1 MSDASSSAT
10 ALPALDN
17 TMGMLYL
24 SALFAMGLWGAGT
37 VQMYFYY
44 TTYPA
49 DSLWLKY
56 LVAVTWCADTANQ
69 GLISQLVYTYL
80 VTNFANP
87 AYLSALQP
95 TLLPMMFLTGI
106 IALLAQTF
114 FCWRIWRL
122 SNGNIWL
129 TGGTYIVCFASF
141 VSTMVFYGM
150 TADYN
155 EFAQLIPL
163 HPYMHALNV
172 LSAASDVII
181 AIVLVHLLRKQRTGY
196 RKTNSMINRLILFTL
211 NTGGICGLCAILTLV
226 FNIVYPD
233 TYIYMLFY
241 IIVCRVYL
249 NSLLATLNSRETIRA
264 IGNATIINSMP
275 NFSNQDSIS
284 LAFVGANGHPE
295 LGLRSSGT
303 TENDRDSKTV
313 GGVRPV
319 SFAYHVNLTVYGR
332 RSVG

>member
-56 LVAVTWCADTANQ
+56 LVVVTWCADTANQ

-129 TGGTYIVCFASF
+129 TGGTYISF
-141 VSTMVFYGM
+141 HPDTDHCVLAVFYGM
-150 TADYN
+150 TADYK

-226 FNIVYPD
+226 FNIRYASFNFNLPYLKSCSVS
-233 TYIYMLFY
+233 
-241 IIVCRVYL
+241 VYL

-264 IGNATIINSMP
+264 IGNATIISSMP

-313 GGVRPV
+313 GGSRTNDGLPE
-319 SFAYHVNLTVYGR
+319 SKMTMSAP
-332 RSVG
+332 